1 MHEHP
6 RTTLVPRTAGFAIS
20 VAAAAALLVAV
31 PQEPAEARDRGAK
44 PSKVWKSVAGDL
56 RAAAKLELKADYL
69 VALARA
75 QTLATE
81 AERDAAREE
90 ATEEFRD
97 EKSLPNE
104 QYEARLELAE
114 SLGETEL
121 YRVDVDPADFVAV
134 IDNPLMP
141 LTPGTTRTYR
151 AVTEDGTETIV
162 VTVTDETKEILGV
175 ACTVVRD
182 TVSLDGVL
190 VEDTYDWFAQDAQ
203 GNVWYFGELS
213 FEYEDGEISGV
224 DGSWKAGVDGA
235 QPGIVMPAAPQVGR
249 TYRQEFYLGEA
260 EDYASVLALAETVTV
275 PAGTYA
281 NCLQTLDAT
290 PMEPDTIE
298 HKYYAP
304 GVGVVLEVDVES
316 GERVELISVTT
327 E

>member
-1 MHEHP
+1 MHDHP
-6 RTTLVPRTAGFAIS
+6 STTLVARIARLAIP
-20 VAAAAALLVAV
+20 VAAVALLVAA
-31 PQEPAEARDRGAK
+31 PDGPAEARGRGAK
-44 PSKVWKSVAGDL
+44 PSKVWKSVAGGL
-56 RAAAKLELKADYL
+56 RTAGKLELKADYL

-75 QTLATE
+75 ETLASD

-90 ATEEFRD
+90 ATEEYRD

-104 QYEARLELAE
+104 QYDARLELAE
-114 SLGETEL
+114 ALGETDL

-151 AVTEDGTETIV
+151 AVTEEGTETIV

-175 ACTVVRD
+175 TCTVVRD

-190 VEDTYDWFAQDAQ
+190 VEDTFDWFAQDVQ

-235 QPGIVMPAAPQVGR
+235 QPGIVMPAAPQLGQ

-260 EDYASVLALAETVTV
+260 EDYASVLALAENVTV

-281 NCLQTLDAT
+281 NCLQTLDVT

-327 E
+327 D